1 MFMVLTSNAV
11 NGNDWVLV
19 FDTCKKS
26 EICLCWHHFEAIDR
40 YLQCYDC
47 NVSQC
52 LTANICH
59 YFLFRRNTKVS
70 LPFADLSWANIH
82 PLGIKQT
89 LTCHD
94 YFYKPCTC
102 RPSLVA
108 LMVGIGIVASN
119 RDLSCLGLAGLLF
132 RRFLLDFADLSPL
145 GEASPTPLLL
155 RQNIRSLNLS
165 HISFLH
171 LNITNGKMKASQN
184 LSHTNTVSRCEG

>member
-1 MFMVLTSNAV
+1 MQWMVMIGYWFLTPV
-11 NGNDWVLV
+11 E
-19 FDTCKKS
+19 KS
-26 EICLCWHHFEAIDR
+26 EICLCWHHFETIDR

-52 LTANICH
+52 LTENICN

-70 LPFADLSWANIH
+70 LLFADLSWANIH

-89 LTCHD
+89 LTRHD
-94 YFYKPCTC
+94 YYYKPCTC

-119 RDLSCLGLAGLLF
+119 RDLPCLGLAGLLF

-184 LSHTNTVSRCEG
+184 LSHTNTVSRWEG